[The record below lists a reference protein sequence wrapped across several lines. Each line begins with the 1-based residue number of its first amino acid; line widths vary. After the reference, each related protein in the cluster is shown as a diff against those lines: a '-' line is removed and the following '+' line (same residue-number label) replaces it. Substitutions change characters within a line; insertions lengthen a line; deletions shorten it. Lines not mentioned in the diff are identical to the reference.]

1 MSKWHATALAIL
13 ALASGIGTGFAGEP
27 VADSPIQALKQRV
40 DRPAEV
46 LVLATPHLSGVEG
59 VTAAHVDRVV
69 APLAGFAPQAVVV
82 EALPP
87 HTIEAMQQQA
97 DLHPE
102 ALDAFVGAR
111 FRELVSESQRML
123 GVDPAAARKAST
135 SECARALPSTTDAS
149 LRCIRLAAASWDKP
163 WVDYLA
169 WRHGR
174 QWPASSLPQG
184 LLGERIGRLKTST
197 NENEL
202 LGARLADQFGQPR
215 LFGMDDHP
223 GEDVYGPV
231 FEALIPAIGQSKAYA
246 AFKAEARIIKE
257 AGERT
262 RQAVANRDLLPLYR
276 WFNSTEYSGL
286 VLDEEWRLFVDRD
299 LPRGPGQARIDLW
312 DMRNLAMVS
321 NVLRVVSRH
330 PGERVL
336 VIVGASHKPFFDDY
350 LGRSIGVRVR
360 QLNEFAPTAAS
371 AASAR

>member
-1 MSKWHATALAIL
+1 MRSHMHHVGLAALL
-13 ALASGIGTGFAGEP
+13 LASGFCLAGNAVGAE
-27 VADSPIQALKQRV
+27 SPIQMLKLRME
-40 DRPAEV
+40 RPAEV

-59 VTAAHVDRVV
+59 VTASHVEHVV
-69 APLAGFAPQAVVV
+69 AALAAFAPKAVVV

-97 DLHPE
+97 DQHPE
-102 ALDAFVGAR
+102 ALDAFVGPR
-111 FRELVSESQRML
+111 FRELALESQRML
-123 GVDPAAARKAST
+123 GVDPAAARKALA
-135 SECARALPSTTDAS
+135 SECAKALPATAEAS
-149 LRCIRLAAASWDKP
+149 LRCIRLTAATWDKP
-163 WVDYLA
+163 WADYLV

-174 QWPASSLPQG
+174 QWPASVPEG
-184 LLGERIGRLKTST
+184 MLGDRIGRIAKST

-202 LGARLADQFGQPR
+202 IAARLADQFGHPR
-215 LFGMDDHP
+215 LYGMDDHP

-231 FEALIPAIGQSKAYA
+231 FEALVPAIGQSKAYA
-246 AFKAEARIIKE
+246 SFKAEARVIKE

-262 RQAVANRDLLPLYR
+262 RQAVAAEDLLPLYR
-276 WFNSTEYSGL
+276 WFNSPEHSGL

-299 LPRGPGQARIDLW
+299 LPRGPGQARIGLW
-312 DMRNLAMVS
+312 DVRNLAMVS

-350 LGRSIGVRVR
+350 LQRSIGVRVR
-360 QLNEFAPTAAS
+360 QFDEFAPNTGQ

>member
-1 MSKWHATALAIL
+1 MGKRHGRALAIL
-13 ALASGIGTGFAGEP
+13 ALASGMSMGKGFAGEP
-27 VADSPIQALKQRV
+27 AESPIQALKQRM

-59 VTAAHVDRVV
+59 VTAAHVDRVI
-69 APLAGFAPQAVVV
+69 ATLSGFAPQAVVV

-102 ALDAFVGAR
+102 SLDAFVGAR
-111 FRELVSESQRML
+111 FRELVAESQRLL
-123 GVDPAAARKAST
+123 GVDPAAARKALA
-135 SECARALPSTTDAS
+135 SECAKALPATADAN

-174 QWPASSLPQG
+174 EWPALGPDG

-215 LFGMDDHP
+215 LFGMDDQP
-223 GEDVYGPV
+223 GEEVYGPV
-231 FEALIPAIGQSKAYA
+231 FEALIPAIGQSQAYA
-246 AFKAEARIIKE
+246 AFKTEARIIKE

-262 RQAVANRDLLPLYR
+262 RHAVAGRDLLPLYH
-276 WFNSTEYSGL
+276 WVNSPEYSGL

-312 DMRNLAMVS
+312 DVRNLAMVS
-321 NVLRVVSRH
+321 NILRVVSRH

-350 LGRSIGVRVR
+350 LARSIGVRVR
-360 QLNEFAPTAAS
+360 QLDEFAPSAANAAS
-371 AASAR
+371 SH

>member
-1 MSKWHATALAIL
+1 MRKQRGASLIVL
-13 ALASGIGTGFAGEP
+13 ALVSGACFAGKAA
-27 VADSPIQALKQRV
+27 ADSPIQALKQRMH
-40 DRPAEV
+40 RPAEV

-59 VTAAHVDRVV
+59 VAATHVDAVV
-69 APLAGFAPQAVVV
+69 GALAGFAPQAVVV

-111 FRELVSESQRML
+111 FHELVAESQRML
-123 GVDPAAARKAST
+123 GVDPAVARKALA
-135 SECARALPSTTDAS
+135 SECAKALPSTADAN
-149 LRCIRLAAASWDKP
+149 LRCIRLAAAAWDKP

-174 QWPASSLPQG
+174 QWSTTVPKG
-184 LLGERIGRLKTST
+184 VLGDRIGRLKTST

-202 LGARLADQFGQPR
+202 LGARLADQLGQPR

-262 RQAVANRDLLPLYR
+262 RQAVAGRDLLPLYR
-276 WFNSTEYSGL
+276 WFNSAEYSGL

-299 LPRGPGQARIDLW
+299 LPRGAGQARIDLW
-312 DMRNLAMVS
+312 DARNLAMVS
-321 NVLRVVSRH
+321 NILRVVSRH

-350 LGRSIGVRVR
+350 LTRSIGVRVR
-360 QLNEFAPTAAS
+360 QLDEFAPSTATAG
-371 AASAR
+371 AAP